1 VLHRLTVSSDWLL
14 VTGQLQ
20 QLFSSVC
27 FFYPLQ
33 TVRHAGGGGG
43 GATAAVAAVAAT
55 VAAAAAEVAAAAAAV
70 AAAAAAAAAAA
81 VVRVADQITANPG
94 LTTYHSAQ
102 TNKQFPFNKLPFLQL
117 LHVCWAHSSKEN
129 IWGQFRNAFCRRPDA
144 LPVVQATVSEH

>member
-1 VLHRLTVSSDWLL
+1 
-14 VTGQLQ
+14 
-20 QLFSSVC
+20 
-27 FFYPLQ
+27 
-33 TVRHAGGGGG
+33 
-43 GATAAVAAVAAT
+43 
-55 VAAAAAEVAAAAAAV
+55 VAAAAAAMAEVAALAAEVAAAAAAAAAAEVAAVAVAEVAAAV
-70 AAAAAAAAAAA
+70 AAAAAAAAAAAEVAATAAAVAAAVAAAAAAA